1 MLKSIIKAVATPAR
15 LSSYAADGIQRGING
30 TKEET
35 AATVAKYATIT
46 NEMAELAKNI
56 SAMLT
61 AGRIDDMEN
70 HKSYVIAKDGK
81 PGPISEKLYHK
92 LRNIQYGIEPDVH
105 GWITVMD

>member
-1 MLKSIIKAVATPAR
+1 MLKSIIKAIATPDR
-15 LSSYAADGIQRGING
+15 LSSYAADGIQRGVNG

-61 AGRIDDMEN
+61 DGRIDDMERDTLQEMLN
-70 HKSYVIAKDGK
+70 PLFTK
-81 PGPISEKLYHK
+81 
-92 LRNIQYGIEPDVH
+92 
-105 GWITVMD
+105 VMELV